1 MISPNKIL
9 VTGARGL
16 VGSGFKDVIGVSRCD
31 FNLTNESDVARMFQT
46 HQPRWVI
53 HTAARVGGVL
63 ANMQANG
70 EFYRDNVLINTHV
83 IDQAQ
88 RHGVER
94 LICFLST
101 CIFPDDIEYPLDETK
116 IHLGAPHAS
125 NFGYAHAKR
134 MCDVQLM
141 AYNQQFGTGYFGVIP
156 TNIYGPNDNYN
167 LDTGHV
173 LPSLIHRCYLA
184 KKHNTDLVVWGT
196 GRPLREFIFSQDVA
210 DLCMRLLE
218 SDHHTTPVIL
228 STSEEISISDL
239 ALLICDKMKFGG
251 RVFFDHSKPDGQYRK
266 NSTNAKLLSIIKDY
280 KFTPLEQGIEETI
293 EYFCKNFEQVRK

>member
-1 MISPNKIL
+1 MISPDKIL
-9 VTGARGL
+9 VTGSHGL
-16 VGSGFKDVIGVSRCD
+16 VGSEFPGTIGVNRSD
-31 FNLTNESDVARMFQT
+31 FDLVNGADVATMFAQ
-46 HQPRWVI
+46 HKPQWVI

-63 ANMQANG
+63 ANMKANG

-88 RHGVER
+88 RHGVEK
-94 LICFLST
+94 LVCFLST
-101 CIFPDDIEYPLDETK
+101 CIFPDNIEYPLDETK
-116 IHLGAPHAS
+116 IHLGAPHPS

-134 MCDVQLM
+134 MSDIQLM

-167 LDTGHV
+167 LDSGHV

-196 GRPLREFIFSQDVA
+196 GRPLREFIFSRDVA
-210 DLCMRLLE
+210 DLCMRLLA
-218 SDHHTTPVIL
+218 SDHHSTPVIL
-228 STSEEISISDL
+228 STSEEISIADL
-239 ALLICDKMKFGG
+239 ALIICDKMKFNG
-251 RVFFDHSKPDGQYRK
+251 RVLFDHSKPDGQYRK

-280 KFTPLEQGIEETI
+280 KFTPLEQGLEITI
-293 EYFCKNFEQVRK
+293 EHFCKNFEQVRK